1 MDPKP
6 EHRAHQGQD
15 SGDVERALPAE
26 ALGKN
31 RREGGGNRPTQM
43 YTHVHKTGHRASVRA
58 DQIDRSSKDGTCG
71 EKQGSTPQGQK
82 QDCEV
87 RIGHSGT
94 NKDRAPTKHQAT
106 AADPTAPNFFPKPLT
121 EVV

>member
-43 YTHVHKTGHRASVRA
+43 YTHVHKTGHRASVRRESNETRNVA
-58 DQIDRSSKDGTCG
+58 EALAREILSLPLYPELPLDD
-71 EKQGSTPQGQK
+71 
-82 QDCEV
+82 V
-87 RIGHSGT
+87 RTVAEAIREFES
-94 NKDRAPTKHQAT
+94 
-106 AADPTAPNFFPKPLT
+106 
-121 EVV
+121 